1 MLQEEKL
8 ERQRSYVINM
18 NKNSLESTKT
28 WLNVL
33 ATTGEGSNAKQENL
47 KISEPEISSY
57 ILIIKPATSSGLA
70 VRGTVS
76 SKLFP
81 NGTACSPITYT
92 SHCCWKS
99 IRLRK

>member
-1 MLQEEKL
+1 MLEEEKL
-8 ERQRSYVINM
+8 ERQRLYVTNM

-33 ATTGEGSNAKQENL
+33 ATSGEGSNAKQKNL

-70 VRGTVS
+70 VRRNCFIQII
-76 SKLFP
+76 SKWD
-81 NGTACSPITYT
+81 SM
-92 SHCCWKS
+92 
-99 IRLRK
+99 